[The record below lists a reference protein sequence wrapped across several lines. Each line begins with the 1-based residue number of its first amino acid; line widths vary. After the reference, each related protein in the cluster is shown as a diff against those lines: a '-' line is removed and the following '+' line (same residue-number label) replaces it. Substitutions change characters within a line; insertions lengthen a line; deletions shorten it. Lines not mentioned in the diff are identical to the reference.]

1 MQTILITLDSTQM
14 DNPDLDI
21 RYILPDRIDEYTDG
35 AVTDNGYDYL
45 DNDVIALWLETGDAA
60 GNVGKVI
67 ELIES
72 EVILDND
79 LKKAVVVYISEKDCA
94 EIEQCKK
101 VYPEN

>member
-45 DNDVIALWLETGDAA
+45 DNDVMALWLETEDAA

-72 EVILDND
+72 EAILEND
-79 LKKAVVVYISEKDCA
+79 LKKAAVVYISEEDCA

-101 VYPEN
+101 VYSER